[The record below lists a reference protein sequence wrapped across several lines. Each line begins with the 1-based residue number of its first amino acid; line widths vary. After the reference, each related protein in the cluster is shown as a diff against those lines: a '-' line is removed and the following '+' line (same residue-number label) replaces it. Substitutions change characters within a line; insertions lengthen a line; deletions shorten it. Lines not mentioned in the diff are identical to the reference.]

1 MIGCRAAGHA
11 YLPGQWLFRS
21 LTFAAPSGAV
31 TAILG
36 PNGCG
41 KTTLLRALCGI
52 APLTEGT
59 IEASGPVGHVPQA
72 TQAELGY
79 LVHEMV
85 LLGRSRHL
93 GRFGA
98 PGRKDMAIADDCLAL
113 VGMAALA
120 RRRYD
125 QLSGGQR
132 QLVLLARALATGADI
147 LILDEPASALD
158 LANQGV
164 LLRLMRRLADERG
177 MTILFTTHH
186 PEHAVGIA
194 DHALLLGGAEPQF
207 GAAGTVLNETS
218 LSRLYGVPIRLVD
231 YTAADG
237 QHGTALVPLHGI
249 GRQPAG
255 SASPAG

>member
-11 YLPGQWLFRS
+11 YQRGQWLFRS

-52 APLTEGT
+52 APLVEGT

-72 TQAELGY
+72 TQADLGY

-98 PGRKDMAIADDCLAL
+98 PGRQDRAIADDCLAQ
-113 VGMAALA
+113 VGIAAL
-120 RRRYD
+120 RDRRYD

-158 LANQGV
+158 LTNQGV
-164 LLRLMRRLADERG
+164 VLRLMRRLADERG
-177 MTILFTTHH
+177 MTVLFTTHH
-186 PEHAVGIA
+186 PEHAVDVA
-194 DHALLLGGAEPQF
+194 DHALMLGGGAPLF
-207 GAAGTVLNETS
+207 GPAAAVLNETN
-218 LSRLYGVPIRLVD
+218 LSRLYGVPIRRVD
-231 YTAADG
+231 YRIDG
-237 QHGTALVPLHGI
+237 QGGAALVPLHGI
-249 GRQPAG
+249 RRQSAG
-255 SASPAG
+255 GSPPG

>member
-52 APLTEGT
+52 APLAEGT

-98 PGRKDMAIADDCLAL
+98 PGRKDLAIADDCLAL

-158 LANQGV
+158 LTNQGV
-164 LLRLMRRLADERG
+164 VLRLMRRLADERG
-177 MTILFTTHH
+177 MTVLFTTHH
-186 PEHAVGIA
+186 PEHAVGVA

-207 GAAGTVLNETS
+207 GTAGTVLNETS
-218 LSRLYGVPIRLVD
+218 LSALYGVPIRLVD
-231 YTAADG
+231 YTAEG

-249 GRQPAG
+249 RRQPAG
-255 SASPAG
+255 STSPAG

>member
-1 MIGCRAAGHA
+1 MIGCRDGGHA
-11 YLPGQWLFRS
+11 YRPGQWLFRS

-52 APLTEGT
+52 APLAEGQ
-59 IEASGPVGHVPQA
+59 IQASGPVGHVPQA
-72 TQAELGY
+72 TQADLGY

-98 PGRKDMAIADDCLAL
+98 PGTTDKAIADDCLAL
-113 VGMAALA
+113 VGMTAL
-120 RRRYD
+120 RDRRYD

-147 LILDEPASALD
+147 LVLDEPASALD
-158 LANQGV
+158 LTNQGV

-177 MTILFTTHH
+177 MTVLFTTHH
-186 PEHAVGIA
+186 PDHAVDVA
-194 DHALLLGGAEPQF
+194 DPALLLGGGDPVF
-207 GAAGTVLNETS
+207 GPAQAVLDETN
-218 LSRLYGVPIRLVD
+218 LSRLYGVPIRRVD
-231 YTAADG
+231 YAADG
-237 QHGTALVPLHGI
+237 QRATALVALHGI
-249 GRQPAG
+249 RRQPAG
-255 SASPAG
+255 SSPAG